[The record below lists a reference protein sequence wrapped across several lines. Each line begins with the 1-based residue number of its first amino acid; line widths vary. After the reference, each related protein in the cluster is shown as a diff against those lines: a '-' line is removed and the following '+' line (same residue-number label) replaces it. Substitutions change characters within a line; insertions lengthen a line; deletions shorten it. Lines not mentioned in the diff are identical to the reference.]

1 MHANSNLNDS
11 IRAQGPIKAQKSPKI
26 NQTIIEK
33 NLNFQ
38 NCDFKLWVLIFAQ
51 FFFYSCNST
60 KRSTVKN
67 RHRFVVHFVLTNRN
81 LQFQSVQKA
90 IFSYHNQI
98 VKVKWLFRQNYK
110 DSLTISIL
118 VSNLFSVFY
127 CLNSLYLNPYIA
139 TKTPTITGTKL
150 FSNKTVTLIDSC
162 TYGKQDFL
170 I

>member
-1 MHANSNLNDS
+1 MHNVVFADIDVACDVGAPCPCYDELTFPLFDNQSVSVN
-11 IRAQGPIKAQKSPKI
+11 KI
-26 NQTIIEK
+26 ITII
-33 NLNFQ
+33 LR
-38 NCDFKLWVLIFAQ
+38 
-51 FFFYSCNST
+51 NST

-67 RHRFVVHFVLTNRN
+67 RHRFVVHFVLTTETFN
-81 LQFQSVQKA
+81 FKEKA

-118 VSNLFSVFY
+118 VSNLFSIFY

-170 I
+170 IYRKQ

>member
-1 MHANSNLNDS
+1 MHNVVFADIDVACDGDVGALSCTSLIISQSVSTKSSLFALVNS
-11 IRAQGPIKAQKSPKI
+11 
-26 NQTIIEK
+26 T
-33 NLNFQ
+33 
-38 NCDFKLWVLIFAQ
+38 
-51 FFFYSCNST
+51 T

-67 RHRFVVHFVLTNRN
+67 RHRFVVHFVLTTETFNFKEK
-81 LQFQSVQKA
+81 LG

-118 VSNLFSVFY
+118 VSNLFSIFY

-170 I
+170 IYRKQ